1 MKVLYH
7 IPSLDSIYAHRTIY
21 HGYRHAF
28 LDLGHEFRPFT
39 LDHRLEPVLQEY
51 RPDVFIT
58 ASHSFYRRQ
67 LDYQMLRR
75 FRDEGMSVL
84 VKIDFWRS
92 PLSALRINE
101 AKSLKDEPRVVE
113 MIASGELGDAFFHVV
128 EQDDPRMAGFVEE
141 TGRRFHSVPLAADRL
156 ALKPSFDPRFDADIS
171 YVGTSLPEK
180 RAFFKEHV
188 FPLGRTHRLRIYGQD
203 WSRLDRGVAWV
214 QRAGQYFNIKPLAR
228 LRKPRLQ
235 LEDEARIYASSKV
248 SINVHEEYQRR
259 FGGDCN
265 ERTFKIPFCGGF
277 EVVDDVSCLNRYFER
292 GKELAVAS
300 TPKEWVE
307 MVEHYLQHPGER
319 AAIIEAGQKRVARD
333 HTYHN
338 RVAQLLEIAIIA
350 PASRR
355 R

>member
-1 MKVLYH
+1 VKVLYH

-21 HGYRHAF
+21 HGYRNAF
-28 LDLGHEFRPFT
+28 LDLGHEFQPFT
-39 LDHRLEPVLQEY
+39 LDHRLDEVLQHY
-51 RPDVFIT
+51 RPDLFIT

-67 LDYQMLRR
+67 LDYALLRR
-75 FRDEGMSVL
+75 FRNEGLRVL
-84 VKIDFWRS
+84 VKIDFWDS

-101 AKSLKDEPRVVE
+101 AKSLKDEPRIVD
-113 MIASGELGDAFFHVV
+113 MIASGELGDFFFHVV
-128 EQDDPRMAGFVEE
+128 EQDDPRMAGFSER
-141 TGRRFHSVPLAADRL
+141 TGRPFYTVPLAADRI
-156 ALKPSFDPRFDADIS
+156 ALKPAFDPRFDADIS

-188 FPLGRTHRLRIYGQD
+188 FPLGRRHTLRIYGQD
-203 WSRLDRGVAWV
+203 WSRLDRSLAWV
-214 QRAGQYFNIKPLAR
+214 QRAGQYLNIKPLAR

-277 EVVDDVSCLNRYFER
+277 EVVDQVACLDRYFER
-292 GKELAVAS
+292 GRELAVAS
-300 TPKEWVE
+300 TGGEWVD
-307 MVEHYLQHPGER
+307 MVEHYLRHPEAR
-319 AAIIEAGQKRVARD
+319 ASMIDAGRQRVARD

-338 RVAQLLEIAIIA
+338 RVAQLLSLR
-350 PASRR
+350 PGP
-355 R
+355 

>member
-21 HGYRHAF
+21 HGYRNAF

-39 LDHRLEPVLQEY
+39 LDHRLEQVLPDY
-51 RPDVFIT
+51 RPDLFIT

-67 LDYQMLRR
+67 LDYQLLRR
-75 FRDEGMSVL
+75 FRRDGLCVA
-84 VKIDFWRS
+84 VKIDFWDS

-101 AKSLKDEPRVVE
+101 AKSLKDEPKIVE
-113 MIASGELGDAFFHVV
+113 MIASGELGDVFFHVV
-128 EQDDPRMAGFVEE
+128 EQDDPRMSGFAET
-141 TGRRFHSVPLAADRL
+141 TGRPFHTVPLAADRL
-156 ALKPSFDPRFDADIS
+156 ALEPIFDPRFAADIS

-180 RAFFKEHV
+180 RAFFKAHV
-188 FPLGRTHRLRIYGQD
+188 FPLGRRHSLRIYGQD
-203 WSRLDRGVAWV
+203 WSRLDRGLAWV

-235 LEDEARIYASSKV
+235 LGDEARIYASSKV

-277 EVVDDVSCLNRYFER
+277 EVVDDVACLDRYFER
-292 GKELAVAS
+292 GRELVVAS
-300 TPKEWVE
+300 TPEEWVE
-307 MVEHYLQHPGER
+307 RVEHYLRHPEER
-319 AAIIEAGQKRVARD
+319 ASIIEAGRQRVARD

-338 RVAQLLEIAIIA
+338 RVAQLLSLRARPVA
-350 PASRR
+350 
-355 R
+355 

>member
-21 HGYRHAF
+21 HGYRNAF

-39 LDHRLEPVLQEY
+39 LDHRLGPVLEEY
-51 RPDVFIT
+51 RPDLFIT

-67 LDYQMLRR
+67 LDYQLLRR
-75 FRDEGMSVL
+75 FRNEGLCVL
-84 VKIDFWRS
+84 VKIDFWDS
-92 PLSALRINE
+92 PISALRINE
-101 AKSLKDEPRVVE
+101 AKSLKDEPKIVE

-128 EQDDPRMAGFVEE
+128 EQDDPRMSGFAET
-141 TGRRFHSVPLAADRL
+141 TGRPFHTVPLAADRL
-156 ALKPSFDPRFDADIS
+156 ALAPVFDPRFAADIS

-180 RAFFKEHV
+180 RAFFKAHV
-188 FPLGRTHRLRIYGQD
+188 FPLGRTHTLRIYGQD
-203 WSRLDRGVAWV
+203 WSRIDRGLAWV

-235 LEDEARIYASSKV
+235 LGDEARIYASSRV

-277 EVVDDVSCLNRYFER
+277 EVVDDVACLDRYFVR
-292 GKELAVAS
+292 GRELVVAA
-300 TPKEWVE
+300 TPEEWVE
-307 MVEHYLQHPGER
+307 MVEHYLRHPEER
-319 AAIIEAGQKRVARD
+319 TSIIEAGRQRVARD

-338 RVAQLLEIAIIA
+338 RAAQLLSFCARPVA
-350 PASRR
+350 
-355 R
+355 